1 MDYEVES
8 AKNFFKSQKIKVD
21 QIEKTRLGSFD
32 LFEIYPSYG
41 TKISKIEKMILD
53 FGVHMG
59 CISHPSGELDFAK
72 KCYKIS
78 LQRREI
84 DSVPLSFLLE
94 QHTAAGLLSPAPLGW
109 TALGGPLVVDLAAIP
124 NVLVAGS
131 PGSGKSTLIKAM
143 IESALLSEANVK
155 IIDPKIVDF
164 AEFRKRNR
172 CGVESNPER
181 FSAVLDEI
189 IEKMNIIYD
198 ILFSRGFS
206 SVQQNNLSNH
216 KKIGSTVLFIDEWAD
231 VISVE
236 KSIPKKLLTI
246 SQKGRAAGIS
256 IVLAT
261 QRPSA
266 SILPGEI
273 KANFTGR
280 IALRVSSEME
290 SRIIID
296 SSVASTISERGLA
309 YYRDQNHQTPILFRS
324 VQNDLARNIEPTPK
338 TFWSNV
344 LSIFSA

>member
-1 MDYEVES
+1 MDFEVES

-21 QIEKTRLGSFD
+21 QVEKTHLGSFD
-32 LFEIYPSYG
+32 LFQIYPSYG
-41 TKISKIEKMILD
+41 TKVSKIEKMILD
-53 FGVHMG
+53 FGIHMG
-59 CISHPSGELDFAK
+59 CISHPIGELDFAK

-84 DSVPLSFLLE
+84 DSAPLSLLLE
-94 QHTAAGLLSPAPLGW
+94 HHTAAGLLSPAPLGW
-109 TALGGPLVVDLAAIP
+109 TALGEPLVVDLAAIP

-131 PGSGKSTLIKAM
+131 PGSGKSTLIKSM
-143 IESALLSEANVK
+143 IESLLRSGVDVR

-164 AEFRKRNR
+164 AEFRKRYG
-172 CGVESNPER
+172 CVVESNPES
-181 FSAVLDEI
+181 FSVFLDEI
-189 IEKMNIIYD
+189 IDKMNIIYE
-198 ILFSRGFS
+198 ILSARGYS
-206 SVQQNNLSNH
+206 SVQQNNSQNQ
-216 KKIGSTVLFIDEWAD
+216 KKINPTILFIDEWAD
-231 VISVE
+231 VVSVE
-236 KSIPKKLLTI
+236 KSISKKLLTI

-256 IVLAT
+256 VVLAT

-280 IALRVSSEME
+280 VALRVSSEME

-296 SSVASTISERGLA
+296 SPLASAISQRGLA

-338 TFWSNV
+338 SFWSNV